1 MGNWSVRWKITSLL
15 VMSIALAVALGATA
29 LLGISRL
36 ADSSGKQD
44 DLREYALV
52 LGRLDTT
59 ATMVLGLVNGNIA
72 FPEDTANFVEMTKPY
87 IGAGDKIAETLEAL
101 PLTGSDAA
109 AVDKLTTAWTSYR
122 DTVVQTQKT
131 MSGPV
136 TREQRRAAADAL
148 LAAEKSF
155 AGILAASME
164 VAGQRAQQAEKDQ
177 ADLVSEVKWVV
188 GTVLTAGVLLLG
200 TAGFLIARGIIPPLL
215 TAVAA
220 LRRVA
225 ERDYTVDVPVRSRD
239 EIGQMSAAVN
249 AAVSDIREA
258 IGTIAGNAR
267 SLSDAS
273 VRLTAISGD
282 VNSSSEQASGQAGTV
297 SESSMLVNDR
307 VREAAQGAEQM
318 TAAIRE
324 IAGNTSQ
331 VAQIAQGAV
340 ETAQETTAAMSKLS
354 TSTDEIGNVIKLITS
369 IAEQTNLLALNATI
383 EAARAGE
390 SGKGF
395 AVVASEVKDLAQSTA
410 RATEDIGQRIEA
422 IQGDTSHAIEAIGR
436 IADVINEINQYQAS
450 IAGAVEEQTA
460 TTNELSRLF
469 DDAAHGADS
478 INRSIEQV
486 AATAAQ
492 TANGATSTRQAADEL
507 AGLATSLTDVVGR
520 FKIKI

>member
-1 MGNWSVRWKITSLL
+1 MGNWSVRWKISSLIL
-15 VMSIALAVALGATA
+15 VSVALAAALGATA
-29 LLGISRL
+29 LAGISRL
-36 ADSSGKQD
+36 ATSSADQD
-44 DLREYALV
+44 QFRQATLTLA
-52 LGRLDTT
+52 RLDSM
-59 ATMVLGLVNGNIA
+59 AGRINGMVNANLA
-72 FPEDTANFVEMTKPY
+72 FPDQTKTFLDGNTAY
-87 IGAGDKIAETLEAL
+87 IKQGDAQMAELQAMPLGAD
-101 PLTGSDAA
+101 DAA
-109 AVDKLTTAWTSYR
+109 AVDDLEKSWRSYTDQSTALQRSLTATATKAQLYQGGE
-122 DTVVQTQKT
+122 TVYNVYDAFSKALGAVIESVQSKA
-131 MSGPV
+131 
-136 TREQRRAAADAL
+136 EAAAADQDKLVTEVRWIVGLALATGLVL
-148 LAAEKSF
+148 LAVF
-155 AGILAASME
+155 GWWIGRGILRPLAVAA
-164 VAGQRAQQAEKDQ
+164 
-177 ADLVSEVKWVV
+177 
-188 GTVLTAGVLLLG
+188 
-200 TAGFLIARGIIPPLL
+200 
-215 TAVAA
+215 AA

-225 ERDYTVDVPVRSRD
+225 ERDYTVHVPVTGRD
-239 EIGQMSAAVN
+239 EIGRMSEAVN
-249 AAVSDIREA
+249 AAVGDIREA
-258 IGTIAGNAR
+258 IGTIAGNAQ

-282 VNSSSEQASGQAGTV
+282 VNASSEQASGRAGTV

-340 ETAQETTAAMSKLS
+340 ETAQQTTAAMSKLS

-422 IQGDTSHAIEAIGR
+422 IQGDTTNAIEAIGR

-507 AGLATSLTDVVGR
+507 AGLAASLTDVVGR